1 MRPSFDSNDD
11 LVDYLV
17 NQRYIEDKR
26 VEKAFRNVDRAVFV
40 PEEFVEDAY
49 TDQPVPIGE
58 EATISAPHMVAI
70 NTELLDPQKSDR
82 ILEIGS
88 GSGYQLAVLSELSGT
103 VLGIEISGELVE
115 KSRGHLG
122 SRENIEI
129 FHGSGFEPVEGKF
142 DKILYSCAVESFEA
156 AAEYLKPGGV
166 IVAPIL
172 EGSRQVLKRY
182 RDGEITEHSYVSFV
196 RFRDEE

>member
-142 DKILYSCAVESFEA
+142 DKILYSCAVESFEE